1 MGEEYNITQCPV
13 CHKNNLKRIL
23 VHISKSK
30 SCKSKC
36 SNAVLEEL
44 RKKSS
49 QTTLSKKKELM
60 KIKRNQEE
68 FKKIEN
74 EKKNE
79 RRKCKEYK
87 KNENE
92 KIKKIMKEKRKDV
105 EYKKNENEKMKK
117 KIKEMRNDTE
127 YKKKEIE
134 RNMENKNLNYEKHK
148 NDEKARIKIFREKQ
162 RENDEQKLME
172 KNRDMKRNS
181 RRNETENQRLKV
193 FLQATMHN
201 AVFICTCCH
210 IRSFQSNVL
219 QFTNSLKEKISSK
232 YPNILKMCLNIK
244 CPILSNFQ
252 TQHPQ
257 EKWPDYYRDDEKSM
271 RKEFICKTC
280 LKYLRNNKMPPSCQK
295 NSLEIHET
303 YEELKADDLILT
315 DLEGALIARSILFMK
330 IFQLPTSRWTG
341 MIDKAVNVPIPESSV
356 LNTLE
361 KLPRTPIDAGLISVN
376 LKRKEEYKNTHISQL
391 INPKKIF
398 KMLDN
403 LKEKKNPH
411 YKFYED
417 YSTFKERCM
426 KNDPKGSKLLYK
438 DCIEENL
445 ENIQT
450 NEKFELLDELMDNED
465 SDSERYEESDIE
477 NEKNNDPAQK
487 YNFNYDRNVCFT
499 DKYPEI
505 SVAPGEGQRPKD
517 ILMEDDWDIKAFP
530 HIHNLDG
537 SNGLAHSR
545 EVRLTDQKYFI
556 QRICNKSTKYSKCQP
571 YIYAAV
577 CNLERKQLQRNINLA
592 GTRGKKI
599 LKSGGVCYELKDSY
613 RVLEGIK
620 NTPKYWKTAKYEI
633 ISKIENFG
641 AFQFFFTLSCA
652 DMRWAS
658 NFAPLLLDM
667 KYKINY
673 TIEKNEYGNWETKI
687 TGRKNEE
694 EWRDIMDIIKEF
706 DDSQHEILRQNVLT
720 STRYFNHR
728 VRQFISKILLSSNNP
743 INVKFYSYKVEFQQ
757 RGAGNFNI

>member
-398 KMLDN
+398 KMLDK

-417 YSTFKERCM
+417 YSTYKERCI

-505 SVAPGEGQRPKD
+505 SVAPGEGQMPKD

-757 RGAGNFNI
+757 RGAGKFLI

>member
-60 KIKRNQEE
+60 KIKRNQE
-68 FKKIEN
+68 
-74 EKKNE
+74 
-79 RRKCKEYK
+79 EYK

-280 LKYLRNNKMPPSCQK
+280 LKYLGNNKMPPSCVK
-295 NSLEIHET
+295 NGLEIHES

-499 DKYPEI
+499 DKY
-505 SVAPGEGQRPKD
+505 Q
-517 ILMEDDWDIKAFP
+517 
-530 HIHNLDG
+530 N
-537 SNGLAHSR
+537 
-545 EVRLTDQKYFI
+545 T
-556 QRICNKSTKYSKCQP
+556 
-571 YIYAAV
+571 
-577 CNLERKQLQRNINLA
+577 
-592 GTRGKKI
+592 KI
-599 LKSGGVCYELKDSY
+599 LEDC
-613 RVLEGIK
+613 
-620 NTPKYWKTAKYEI
+620 
-633 ISKIENFG
+633 KI
-641 AFQFFFTLSCA
+641 
-652 DMRWAS
+652 
-658 NFAPLLLDM
+658 
-667 KYKINY
+667 
-673 TIEKNEYGNWETKI
+673 
-687 TGRKNEE
+687 
-694 EWRDIMDIIKEF
+694 
-706 DDSQHEILRQNVLT
+706 
-720 STRYFNHR
+720 
-728 VRQFISKILLSSNNP
+728 
-743 INVKFYSYKVEFQQ
+743 
-757 RGAGNFNI
+757 